1 MKSNNVFF
9 NLDYD
14 EYSLTELVEQYF
26 DKIINVAITPK
37 MQDGLKKMKSNVNVT
52 DQLLDLFK
60 GKGYNT
66 KTKKSDLYS
75 SLEKRVKN
83 ILFVI
88 QTITN
93 NCMKLTA
100 IESDMREF
108 PIEEVERCYQTVAMT
123 SFMLNNAIKC
133 KLIYRYE
140 KLLPKRRTKDFKEK
154 YPLLESC
161 FKSYEQYKINEESEE
176 NYIKIHNNEGISDT
190 VQNLHKCN
198 EPHEDEYE
206 NIEVKYITPK
216 GSLIQLDVDTHNGV
230 DFFDVSNQAKDLIG
244 PKQAQLIVY
253 IMSLVFEQNKPEDVK
268 KGCNVDINVKEYCK
282 LKSIEWRSDVADEIY
297 EDIKKLQKIIIEYEY
312 TGNKGKKSTLRKS
325 SLFSNRG
332 IIEEYKDD
340 GETID
345 KQVVKISLGAWMETL
360 SYDQFQFINKAFFK
374 YKLKNQNGTLIP
386 ISYYINSLHR
396 NNVTKNKTGEY
407 KTKVKNLTE
416 KLNISESTIKA
427 KGYKKALKLPLENI
441 LNIIGEGEG
450 FNWKYKNGVHNSRK
464 DFEDDV
470 IIFNNVTL
478 NRLYIEKGLAKKE
491 AKKK

>member
-37 MQDGLKKMKSNVNVT
+37 MQDGLKKIKSNVNVA

-60 GKGYNT
+60 GEGYNT

-176 NYIKIHNNEGISDT
+176 NYIKIHNNNAISEVVQKLPLCELNDNEEIFKLKTNTGIIT
-190 VQNLHKCN
+190 INVKREKEKN
-198 EPHEDEYE
+198 ESF
-206 NIEVKYITPK
+206 ITFSERIK
-216 GSLIQLDVDTHNGV
+216 SY
-230 DFFDVSNQAKDLIG
+230 IG
-244 PKQAQLIVY
+244 PKQQQLLTY
-253 IMSLVFEQNKPEDVK
+253 IMCIVFEQNKPEDVK
-268 KGCNVDINVKEYCK
+268 KGCSVDIDVREYCK
-282 LKSIEWRSDVADEIY
+282 LKGIDFDSRVGDEIH
-297 EDIKKLQKIIIEYEY
+297 EDIKKLEKIIVEYEY
-312 TGNKGKKSTLRKS
+312 INHKGEKKHLRES
-325 SLFSNRG
+325 PLVMNAG
-332 IIEEYKDD
+332 ILDSYDKDGKRIKD
-340 GETID
+340 
-345 KQVVKISLGAWMETL
+345 QVVGVVLGKWMETL
-360 SYDQFQFINKAFFK
+360 SYEQFQYLKKSAFQ
-374 YKLKNQNGTLIP
+374 YKLRNNSEAITTLT
-386 ISYYINSLHR
+386 YYINCQHR
-396 NNVTKNKTGEY
+396 NNFTKNKNGEF
-407 KTKVKNLTE
+407 KISVKNLTE
-416 KLNISESTIKA
+416 KMNISESTIKNQ
-427 KGYKKALKLPLENI
+427 GYKKKLKSPLENI
-441 LNIIGEGEG
+441 LNIIGKAEG
-450 FNWKYKNGVHNSRK
+450 FNWKYKNGVHGSRK

-470 IIFNNVTL
+470 IIFNNASL
-478 NRLYIEKGLAKKE
+478 NRLYVGKGLAKKE